1 MRLSATRVSYAPDAA
16 VLLVTESPQT
26 LGVCSQARRRTAA
39 AAAAAARIRLVTD
52 VEIH

>member
-39 AAAAAARIRLVTD
+39 AAAAARIRLVTD